1 MKLVIEI
8 GDYEDNGELH
18 HFFMPKIEPLERS
31 EGISVYNKTSQT
43 EKFARLIDLSKALE
57 DEAKRFYEKY
67 FSSASS
73 VSRNTSSDPSTM

>member
-8 GDYEDNGELH
+8 GDYENKGELH

-31 EGISVYNKTSQT
+31 EGISVHDKSRQT

-57 DEAKRFYEKY
+57 EETKRYYEKY
-67 FSSASS
+67 FSSASR
-73 VSRNTSSDPSTM
+73 VSRNTSSDPSTV